1 MDRKN
6 CNHYPTVLVS
16 LHIRWCARCSGWQVR
31 RVGQEP
37 GLLSAIDSPV
47 VYESHF
53 LPVEETTPDELNA
66 LIQRAFRSAQEWEQD
81 RKNQ

>member
-1 MDRKN
+1 
-6 CNHYPTVLVS
+6 
-16 LHIRWCARCSGWQVR
+16 
-31 RVGQEP
+31 
-37 GLLSAIDSPV
+37 LLSAIDSPV